1 MIVIFM
7 NKEKSELNLI
17 YKTTPKWN
25 LKKKILVG
33 VNGTSALL
41 HSWFW

>member
-7 NKEKSELNLI
+7 NKEKSDLNLI
-17 YKTTPKWN
+17 YKTTPKWK

-33 VNGTSALL
+33 VNGTLA
-41 HSWFW
+41 

>member
-25 LKKKILVG
+25 LKK
-33 VNGTSALL
+33 
-41 HSWFW
+41 